1 MRYNMYM
8 CVISYF
14 NKKNSVFLSFS
25 SMLWIK
31 GFWLKIFYNTESML
45 IIYKNNLPTYFFI
58 KTKIERKRYM
68 EAHIPNCRML
78 IFATLDFLLQF
89 ILKQ

>member
-1 MRYNMYM
+1 
-8 CVISYF
+8 
-14 NKKNSVFLSFS
+14 
-25 SMLWIK
+25 
-31 GFWLKIFYNTESML
+31 ML

-78 IFATLDFLLQF
+78 IFATLDFLLQI